1 LIQITTMRL
10 LYVLISFGL
19 LISSSFSQDYSKNVA
34 RFRFN
39 SEFDSIQKEH
49 VFTYK
54 LPTDGYSFQIS
65 LDSKVVPVAMFIKY
79 KDLEVWS
86 GFVGQR
92 ASDLHKQI
100 DLSLEEKIRLLKIQS
115 PDIRSFLESRIQSS
129 LPDPKK
135 ISGGIVGEKY
145 LIVDTN
151 GKKLVTFKKVEDN
164 IFNFRSNPNVPLL
177 TDKSSENSIIFSG
190 DYINYIYKD
199 LNIDPSTQSLIIT
212 EGKKRDRIDNG
223 TCVLVDK
230 PAEFYLDYFSGMNL
244 RNRNFI
250 GELIYYKEN
259 YGLMEQINSA
269 IRGVGGKEIT
279 SIFQNGD
286 EHAVKATEKIVGGS
300 VFFTDGSSY
309 GEILSSENT
318 FTFNKKGEVDE
329 ITIFVFTPL
338 EESSFAINL
347 NQIPEGLNQI
357 FYKSGQLKEE
367 YTLQYGTLNGEK
379 ITYYEDKNYKIGQ
392 DTKPIKEITT
402 YLNGSKTGIHKEYE
416 LNQNLVL
423 EEDLKDG
430 IKNGKYKKCVN
441 GKVIEE
447 GNYVNNEKEGEWT
460 IQNSSEKITQNYSKG
475 KLNGASKKYNNDVL
489 VETGQFMNGL
499 MTGVWKFY
507 YLNGKIKGE
516 GSFTNGDGGNSGKA
530 SGIPKNG
537 REGSWILYHENG
549 NKQQVCSYEKG
560 GVQGSFFKYHAN
572 GKISHNLTY
581 KNDTLNGDCF
591 TFFESGVLE
600 CSEFY
605 INGKRS
611 GEFTRYYET
620 GEISEQGIYVDGKF
634 EGTYMYHLKNGNK
647 CIGTMKNGTM
657 DYIGSTA
664 KVYAIDGS
672 IFDAYYENGQWYK
685 QKSTEQL
692 NEEIDKFDTAVT
704 CEWCNKS
711 FKAIDGYMFRYAG
724 SMECNRE
731 YDNSLKLKTVDV
743 DDIYSKSFCSKK
755 CAHNYCDAQ

>member
-1 LIQITTMRL
+1 MRL
-10 LYVLISFGL
+10 LYVLMSFGL
-19 LISSSFSQDYSKNVA
+19 LISSSLAYSQDYSKNVA

-177 TDKSSENSIIFSG
+177 TDKSSENSTIFSG

-259 YGLMEQINSA
+259 YGLMEKINSA

-318 FTFNKKGEVDE
+318 LTFNKKGEVDE

-357 FYKSGQLKEE
+357 F
-367 YTLQYGTLNGEK
+367 
-379 ITYYEDKNYKIGQ
+379 
-392 DTKPIKEITT
+392 
-402 YLNGSKTGIHKEYE
+402 
-416 LNQNLVL
+416 
-423 EEDLKDG
+423 
-430 IKNGKYKKCVN
+430 
-441 GKVIEE
+441 
-447 GNYVNNEKEGEWT
+447 
-460 IQNSSEKITQNYSKG
+460 
-475 KLNGASKKYNNDVL
+475 
-489 VETGQFMNGL
+489 
-499 MTGVWKFY
+499 
-507 YLNGKIKGE
+507 
-516 GSFTNGDGGNSGKA
+516 
-530 SGIPKNG
+530 
-537 REGSWILYHENG
+537 
-549 NKQQVCSYEKG
+549 
-560 GVQGSFFKYHAN
+560 
-572 GKISHNLTY
+572 
-581 KNDTLNGDCF
+581 
-591 TFFESGVLE
+591 
-600 CSEFY
+600 
-605 INGKRS
+605 
-611 GEFTRYYET
+611 
-620 GEISEQGIYVDGKF
+620 
-634 EGTYMYHLKNGNK
+634 
-647 CIGTMKNGTM
+647 
-657 DYIGSTA
+657 
-664 KVYAIDGS
+664 
-672 IFDAYYENGQWYK
+672 
-685 QKSTEQL
+685 
-692 NEEIDKFDTAVT
+692 
-704 CEWCNKS
+704 
-711 FKAIDGYMFRYAG
+711 
-724 SMECNRE
+724 
-731 YDNSLKLKTVDV
+731 
-743 DDIYSKSFCSKK
+743 
-755 CAHNYCDAQ
+755 

>member
-1 LIQITTMRL
+1 MRL
-10 LYVLISFGL
+10 IHVSIFFFLLNSLIGFSQRDNVSELTLSDNKYTLNGSPFNGKAYVLT
-19 LISSSFSQDYSKNVA
+19 A
-34 RFRFN
+34 
-39 SEFDSIQKEH
+39 
-49 VFTYK
+49 
-54 LPTDGYSFQIS
+54 
-65 LDSKVVPVAMFIKY
+65 A
-79 KDLEVWS
+79 
-86 GFVGQR
+86 
-92 ASDLHKQI
+92 
-100 DLSLEEKIRLLKIQS
+100 
-115 PDIRSFLESRIQSS
+115 
-129 LPDPKK
+129 
-135 ISGGIVGEKY
+135 
-145 LIVDTN
+145 
-151 GKKLVTFKKVEDN
+151 
-164 IFNFRSNPNVPLL
+164 
-177 TDKSSENSIIFSG
+177 
-190 DYINYIYKD
+190 
-199 LNIDPSTQSLIIT
+199 
-212 EGKKRDRIDNG
+212 
-223 TCVLVDK
+223 
-230 PAEFYLDYFSGMNL
+230 
-244 RNRNFI
+244 
-250 GELIYYKEN
+250 
-259 YGLMEQINSA
+259 
-269 IRGVGGKEIT
+269 
-279 SIFQNGD
+279 
-286 EHAVKATEKIVGGS
+286 
-300 VFFTDGSSY
+300 
-309 GEILSSENT
+309 
-318 FTFNKKGEVDE
+318 
-329 ITIFVFTPL
+329 
-338 EESSFAINL
+338 
-347 NQIPEGLNQI
+347 
-357 FYKSGQLKEE
+357 GQLKEE
-367 YTLQYGTLNGEK
+367 FTLENGMMNGLYEFFKIDDRYDKSKFIDTISIAKKIKMIEEVKMDISKLQKDSIRNLDSIWILEEELFGGRIFKQLESIEVLKRKEKQKKLSEKYTDDKLNKKKEGFYNTYADVHKKFIDCNESLAAYRLKLKAHKEWIGNEKMKPSYKNILRETFTYARGVQTGTHVVYTKSGEK
-379 ITYYEDKNYKIGQ
+379 DVEETLDNGKKNGPYKR
-392 DTKPIKEITT
+392 
-402 YLNGSKTGIHKEYE
+402 YSGSKI
-416 LNQNLVL
+416 V
-423 EEDLKDG
+423 
-430 IKNGKYKKCVN
+430 
-441 GKVIEE
+441 EE
-447 GNYVNNEKEGEWT
+447 GNYVNNEKEGVWT
-460 IQNSSEKITQNYSKG
+460 TLNSSEKITQNFSKG

-560 GVQGSFFKYHAN
+560 GVQGAFFKYHAN

-591 TFFESGVLE
+591 TFFENGVLE

-657 DYIGSTA
+657 DYIGSTS